1 MPWRI
6 PNYDLEKY
14 HKADPLFQT
23 VPLVTL
29 FSNLK
34 SLTFRLWDE
43 ERHRLV
49 GFSHL

>member
-1 MPWRI
+1 MGKTPRST
-6 PNYDLEKY
+6 
-14 HKADPLFQT
+14 KADPLFQT

-29 FSNLK
+29 FSSLK
-34 SLTFRLWDE
+34 SLTFRFWDE

>member
-1 MPWRI
+1 MSGMGKTPRST
-6 PNYDLEKY
+6 
-14 HKADPLFQT
+14 KADPLFQN
-23 VPLVTL
+23 VLPVTL
-29 FSNLK
+29 FSGLK